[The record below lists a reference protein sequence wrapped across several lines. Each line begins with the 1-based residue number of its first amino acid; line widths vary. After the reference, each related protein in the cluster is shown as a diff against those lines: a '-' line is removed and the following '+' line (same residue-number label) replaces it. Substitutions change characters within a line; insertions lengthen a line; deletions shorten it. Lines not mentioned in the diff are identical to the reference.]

1 LASLPGRDEGGLTLV
16 YIVDKSLFDG
26 RFFNRNIK
34 MNRIFKIEL
43 IVGTA
48 LIVALLAVVFI
59 TGCRK
64 KQAEPPKASAPS
76 GTKSHKLDTQ
86 IKTPVVEANGPNV
99 VASPTEPAVN
109 KTRTTA
115 GKTPPKAADTKPA
128 MQRKTPSSAQLK
140 APPMPR
146 PADLKPLE
154 SLKDNDE
161 KIEYITDY
169 ADEHPES
176 AAIMVY
182 NVLDDND
189 VEVRAAAM
197 EMLAM
202 KELDDPNVVFVAD
215 KALRDSEPQ
224 VRQSAVEACAPVTDP
239 AVGKVLIDALAD
251 ESEDVRTAAIE
262 LADQKEPAIRLEVLK
277 AGITSQYEDVR
288 EGAISSLTDASSPAA
303 VDILIEGL
311 QNPNPEFREPFK
323 DALDS
328 LLSTDGDLTTYDQY
342 KKWWNANRSRFD
354 NELVEKD

>member
-1 LASLPGRDEGGLTLV
+1 
-16 YIVDKSLFDG
+16 
-26 RFFNRNIK
+26 

-76 GTKSHKLDTQ
+76 GTKSPKQDTQ

-99 VASPTEPAVN
+99 VALPTEPAVN
-109 KTRTTA
+109 KTKMTA
-115 GKTPPKAADTKPA
+115 DKAPPKVADTKPA
-128 MQRKTPSSAQLK
+128 MQQKAPSPAQLK

-161 KIEYITDY
+161 KIEYISDY

-176 AAIMVY
+176 AAVMVY
-182 NVLDDND
+182 NVLDDGD
-189 VEVRAAAM
+189 GEVRTAAM

-224 VRQSAVEACAPVTDP
+224 VRQSAVEACTHVTDP
-239 AVGKVLIDALAD
+239 AVGKVLLDALAD
-251 ESEDVRTAAIE
+251 ESEDVRTAV
-262 LADQKEPAIRLEVLK
+262 LQVADQKEPDVFLPVLK
-277 AGITSQYEDVR
+277 AGITSKYEDVK
-288 EGAISSLTDASSPAA
+288 ESAVSSLIDASTPAA
-303 VDILIEGL
+303 VDILITGL
-311 QNPNPEFREPFK
+311 KDPNPDFRDTVKSAIEFLVSQEFN
-323 DALDS
+323 
-328 LLSTDGDLTTYDQY
+328 TYDQA
-342 KKWWNANRSRFD
+342 KKWWDANHTKFNDDLS
-354 NELVEKD
+354 EKD